1 MSGEGINP
9 FNFNDP
15 AASSDLIDRKD
26 ELKAI
31 MNLVWSG
38 NNTRIAA
45 PRRMGKTS
53 LLLAVEKEADQQG
66 FVPVHIDFYGAVSIG
81 EITSKIAGAYTASLS
96 GRLRQLYVAAVR
108 TFNPKFRVGG
118 SIVPVGVDLSFAAAT
133 PMLTELLNMPKRIH
147 DRTGKRCLIVFDEFQ
162 VVMDVGETAALIRSV
177 IQHHRDAASYVFAGS
192 NVGMMRSLF
201 ADKRMPFY
209 TQAAAV
215 SLPPLQADDL
225 GEYIGR
231 KFEETGKDPGEGFAP
246 LLDAASGH
254 PQRAMLLAYH
264 LWDRTPPG
272 GVSTEE
278 TWTEALDAASL
289 SVIDEFK
296 RAWDD
301 STPTAR
307 RVLTVIADND
317 IRLYSA
323 DGGVSRSGGSTRT
336 IKALIDRGDVV
347 EDQGRVDQLPP
358 RRPTLR
364 QLDQGWTPANA
375 QPPAALIA
383 PPIFRSFRCSG

>member
-1 MSGEGINP
+1 MNGEGINP

-15 AASSDLIDRKD
+15 ATSSDLIDRRN

-53 LLLAVEKEADQQG
+53 LLLAVEKEADHQG

-81 EITSKIAGAYTASLS
+81 EITSKIAGAHTASLS

-118 SIVPVGVDLSFAAAT
+118 SIVPVGVDLSFDVAT
-133 PMLTELLNMPKRIH
+133 PMLTELLDMPKRIH
-147 DRTGKRCLIVFDEFQ
+147 DRTGKQFLIVFDEFQ
-162 VVMDVGETAALIRSV
+162 VVMDVGESAAVIRSV
-177 IQHHRDAASYVFAGS
+177 IQHHRHVASYVFAGS

-215 SLPPLQADDL
+215 TLPPLPADDL

-272 GVSTEE
+272 GTSSEE
-278 TWTEALDAASL
+278 TWTEALDAAAL

-307 RVLTVIADND
+307 RVLIVIADND
-317 IRLYSA
+317 TRLYSA

-347 EDQGRVDQLPP
+347 EDHSELTNYRLVDPLFAAWIRAGRP
-358 RRPTLR
+358 PTLSV
-364 QLDQGWTPANA
+364 
-375 QPPAALIA
+375 PP
-383 PPIFRSFRCSG
+383 PS

>member
-1 MSGEGINP
+1 MAGEGINP

-15 AASSDLIDRKD
+15 AVSSDLIDRQD

-66 FVPVHIDFYGAVSIG
+66 FVPVHIAFYGAVSIG
-81 EITSKIAGAYTASLS
+81 EITSKIAGAYMASLS

-133 PMLTELLNMPKRIH
+133 PMLTELLDMPKRIH

-177 IQHHRDAASYVFAGS
+177 IQHHHNAASYIFAGS

-209 TQAAAV
+209 TQAGAV
-215 SLPPLQADDL
+215 SLPPLLADDL

-231 KFEETGKDPGEGFAP
+231 RFEETGKDPGEGFAP

-264 LWDRTPPG
+264 LWDRTPSG
-272 GVSTEE
+272 GASTEE

-307 RVLTVIADND
+307 RVLTVIAGND
-317 IRLYSA
+317 IRLYSEE
-323 DGGVSRSGGSTRT
+323 GGISRSGGSTRT

-347 EDQGRVDQLPP
+347 EDQGELTNYRLVDPLFASWIRAGRP
-358 RRPTLR
+358 PTLR
-364 QLDQGWTPANA
+364 L
-375 QPPAALIA
+375 A
-383 PPIFRSFRCSG
+383 PPS